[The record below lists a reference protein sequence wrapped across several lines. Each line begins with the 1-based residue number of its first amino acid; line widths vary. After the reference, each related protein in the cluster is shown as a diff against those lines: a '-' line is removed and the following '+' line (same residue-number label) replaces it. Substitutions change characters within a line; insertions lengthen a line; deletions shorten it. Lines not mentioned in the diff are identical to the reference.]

1 MYTTKNTTLFVYLN
15 CFMLCYY
22 LFENSSFAE
31 FPLVRM
37 YPARK
42 LRQLSSLLNN
52 QLSTEEMQ
60 ISVLN

>member
-1 MYTTKNTTLFVYLN
+1 
-15 CFMLCYY
+15 MLCYY

-52 QLSTEEMQ
+52 QLSAAEIQ